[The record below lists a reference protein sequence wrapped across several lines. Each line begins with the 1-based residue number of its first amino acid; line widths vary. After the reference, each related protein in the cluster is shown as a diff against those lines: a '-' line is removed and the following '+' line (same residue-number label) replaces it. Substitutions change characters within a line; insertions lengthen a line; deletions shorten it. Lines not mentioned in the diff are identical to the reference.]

1 MSKTA
6 LLAASVF
13 LLAVVVVL
21 LVARPLNAPAS
32 RPVATVPAP
41 VSTLPSP
48 GSAPLAAATP
58 DPGDSALAKDST
70 DPNVA
75 GFISS
80 FRTSSQASCRNSTNA
95 TLKTDANPE
104 AAARV
109 GALCDCA
116 TDRTLATL
124 TVGDVR
130 AAMLGALTAA
140 GSSANPAI
148 QKLRAGYTQA
158 ATDCLA
164 NRVTK

>member
-21 LVARPLNAPAS
+21 LVARPLTPPAS
-32 RPVATVPAP
+32 RPAAAVPAP
-41 VSTLPSP
+41 VSTLPP
-48 GSAPLAAATP
+48 GSAPSAAVTP
-58 DPGDSALAKDST
+58 DPGDLALAKDST

-75 GFISS
+75 GFVGS
-80 FRTSSQASCRNSTNA
+80 FRTSSQESCRNSTNA
-95 TLKTDANPE
+95 TLKTSANPE
-104 AAARV
+104 AAARI

-130 AAMLGALTAA
+130 AAMLGTLAA
-140 GSSANPAI
+140 ADRAANPAI
-148 QKLRAGYTQA
+148 VKLRAGYTEA
-158 ATDCLA
+158 AKACVADRA
-164 NRVTK
+164 GR

>member
-21 LVARPLNAPAS
+21 LVARPLSPPAS
-32 RPVATVPAP
+32 RPVVTVPAP
-41 VSTLPSP
+41 VSPLPPPGPASP
-48 GSAPLAAATP
+48 AAATP

-75 GFISS
+75 GFVSS

-104 AAARV
+104 AAARI

-140 GSSANPAI
+140 GSPANPAI

-158 ATDCLA
+158 ATACLTDQGA
-164 NRVTK
+164 K